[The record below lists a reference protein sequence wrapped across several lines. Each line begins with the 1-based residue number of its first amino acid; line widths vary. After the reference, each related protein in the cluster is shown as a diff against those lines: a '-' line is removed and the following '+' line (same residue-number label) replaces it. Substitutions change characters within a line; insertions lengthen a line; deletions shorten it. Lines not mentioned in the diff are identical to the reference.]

1 MVLAYILLEW
11 GLNQR
16 EKMMSDQLENLADS
30 ITMLEQILE
39 VMPQD
44 VDALKALYNANLQSG
59 MADKA
64 FDYLNRLVD
73 VAAGSRDSELFQYLA
88 NQYPRFEQTH
98 PSEAAAQQARL
109 RTLLGVHK
117 INQGISKARKEEE
130 AERQLDSGKEKDVT
144 EELALAWRLY
154 EDNQLSQDEY
164 STVLHDLTEV
174 STKELD
180 VPATVLH
187 VLSDRGFLSISR
199 IIGYMSERSGV
210 PFVTLANF
218 ELEDEAANMLP
229 IEFSTQEG
237 ALPFGTMGDCLLVAV
252 LNPFN
257 STLLQKM
264 EEESGKRCH
273 TFLVEA
279 DDYDLALDKLRSRA
293 SVAA

>member
-1 MVLAYILLEW
+1 
-11 GLNQR
+11 
-16 EKMMSDQLENLADS
+16 MSENFENLADS
-30 ITMLEQILE
+30 IAMLEQILE

-59 MADKA
+59 LADKA

-73 VAAGSRDSELFQYLA
+73 VAAGSGDPELFQYLSDE
-88 NQYPRFEQTH
+88 YPRFEETH

-117 INQGISKARKEEE
+117 INQGISKARKAEE
-130 AERQLDSGKEKDVT
+130 AERQQDAGGDKDVT

-174 STKELD
+174 SSKDLD

-187 VLSDRGFLSISR
+187 VLSDRGFLNVSR
-199 IIGYMSERSGV
+199 IIAYMSERSGV
-210 PFVTLANF
+210 PFITLMNF
-218 ELEDEAANMLP
+218 DFEDKAMDMLP

-237 ALPFGTMGDCLLVAV
+237 AMPFGMMGDSLLVAV

-257 STLLQKM
+257 NNLLQKA

-279 DDYDLALDKLRSRA
+279 DDYDRGLEKLRA
-293 SVAA
+293 KEAVPA